1 MKGRLCAL
9 LALVFFI
16 LALCSA
22 IFLNQHSSFQGQL
35 IVANQT
41 ISLSILSPS
50 WLRTVWYK
58 GVRVSENIT
67 EYSDNPEGLLITSIT
82 LDPNDIRKE
91 NSIVIYND
99 SLREYS
105 SDKVHSY
112 IPENY
117 LNEPIFLL
125 KGSVIEITA
134 VIYLPSSSDVIS
146 SATIYI
152 FNSFGNSKSFHDK
165 VSGLSSSAVE
175 ALNIL
180 SCVNKSVTY
189 NYTIPDDS
197 YYFFV
202 FDSDSDS
209 KFIFSAN
216 FTFLRVSYING
227 FEQAEATGNSV
238 ITKNNSAY
246 IPFGFLDGKVTLLY
260 AHPLNDSDAIKLVHL
275 DFYCVPRNTFRFTSF
290 SLFLLL
296 HVLFI
301 LLCIFSKF
309 YRKFCQGF
317 CANNQITRSDSQ
329 QPLLAEDINEH
340 TSLSINS

>member
-1 MKGRLCAL
+1 MCTSCVDMFHSGSLFWNISESTFIVSGSTNCSQPNNFSANSFTFLARDCLVQRL
-9 LALVFFI
+9 
-16 LALCSA
+16 
-22 IFLNQHSSFQGQL
+22 
-35 IVANQT
+35 
-41 ISLSILSPS
+41 
-50 WLRTVWYK
+50 
-58 GVRVSENIT
+58 RVSENIV
-67 EYSDNPEGLLITSIT
+67 EPSDNPEGLMITSLT
-82 LDPNDIRKE
+82 LDPNDIRKG
-91 NSIVIYND
+91 NSPVIYND
-99 SLREYS
+99 SLKEYS
-105 SDKVHSY
+105 SDTVRSY

-117 LNEPIFLL
+117 LNEPVFLL

-152 FNSFGNSKSFHDK
+152 FNSFSNSKSFRDK
-165 VSGLSSSAVE
+165 VSELSSSAVE

-180 SCVNKSVTY
+180 SCVNNSVTY

-202 FDSDSDS
+202 LDSDSDS
-209 KFIFSAN
+209 KFNFSAYFN
-216 FTFLRVSYING
+216 FSRVSYING
-227 FEQAEATGNSV
+227 FEQAEAMGNSV

-275 DFYCVPRNTFRFTSF
+275 DFYSVPRNAFRFTSF

-296 HVLFI
+296 FVLFI
-301 LLCIFSKF
+301 LFCIFSKF
-309 YRKFCQGF
+309 HQKFCQGF

-329 QPLLAEDINEH
+329 QHLV
-340 TSLSINS
+340 